1 MFFPAVCHNILEFS
15 SRVLVVGRSRYST
28 AKFPTRFHQRAKREI
43 IGTCPRPH
51 EVNADMT
58 IVFKHLCNRYATL
71 GWPSS
76 MAFPDRRHVD
86 G

>member
-58 IVFKHLCNRYATL
+58 IVSDGKDRMLKVWDAESGLARYGVKVA
-71 GWPSS
+71 
-76 MAFPDRRHVD
+76 
-86 G
+86 